1 MAAVAQLC
9 FSLLFTLI
17 SNIHAEEF
25 ILTIEEGGSLEFK
38 LPDQNSSCITS
49 RRVGE
54 DTLVLWNISDPWNRN
69 VTVHEDLT
77 GRLSFPET
85 FHGSP
90 SFTLNSLTHSDSG
103 LYQDVCW
110 TQGSVTYERN
120 ISLTVCR
127 KVSKETTRNV
137 THKAIVDVRCEGAG
151 EDLTV
156 KWIKHDFTYDKDLQ
170 LTVLDDGTALK
181 VDRLKESFLEVKNAS
196 LLHVFNTLQTLY
208 ICLVMNQQQ
217 CVSTHSVRLTK
228 AAKIVHGSVGDTA
241 VLQCPFIHDPHPVW
255 RKWEMGSKTYEEVG
269 QNYSLVLP
277 LLMLNDSGWYTC
289 GGQTIKQ
296 WYKLLVCPKFGP
308 PAVEVFS
315 EGDDVNLTCTTE
327 RKLGMKPWWFMK
339 SIKREGKIIEFTE
352 IIENQIRILL
362 SNDSLI
368 MSNVSLEDAGEY
380 WCTVLESEIECVSA
394 EKTVLIHREPFGV
407 YSTFYRVRWI
417 LLSGLQVMLCVVVV
431 CVIQKTRRG
440 ERLSAQTHT

>member
-17 SNIHAEEF
+17 SNIHGEEF
-25 ILTIEEGGSLEFK
+25 IAIREEGGSLQFK

-69 VTVHEDLT
+69 FTVHEDLT
-77 GRLSFPET
+77 GRLSVLDT

-90 SFTLNSLTHSDSG
+90 SFTLNNLTHSDSG

-127 KVSKETTRNV
+127 KVRGGDVITISDAT
-137 THKAIVDVRCEGAG
+137 ADVRCKGAG
-151 EDLTV
+151 ENLTV
-156 KWIKHDFTYDKDLQ
+156 RWIRHYGEWQQAGPNFEDRILE
-170 LTVLDDGTALK
+170 VNK
-181 VDRLKESFLEVKNAS
+181 VQESFLEVTNTS
-196 LLHVFNTLQTLY
+196 LLHVNTRPTSY

-217 CVSTHSVRLTK
+217 CVSTYSVSLTK
-228 AAKIVHGSVGDTA
+228 HTKLRYASEGDTA
-241 VLQCPFIHDPHPVW
+241 VLECPFTDPIHDQPPGWWMEAVPIVD
-255 RKWEMGSKTYEEVG
+255 REMGR
-269 QNYSLVLP
+269 NFSLVLP
-277 LLMLNDSGWYTC
+277 SLMLNDSGFYTC
-289 GGQTIKQ
+289 VGETVKHSH
-296 WYKLLVCPKFGP
+296 WLFVCPKFGP
-308 PAVEVFS
+308 PAVKVFS
-315 EGDDVNLTCTTE
+315 EGDEVTMRRSDNWETSTSAFWL
-327 RKLGMKPWWFMK
+327 MK
-339 SIKREGKIIEFTE
+339 SIQKEGKIVYDEFCDDNRVTC
-352 IIENQIRILL
+352 
-362 SNDSLI
+362 SDDSLI
-368 MSNVSLEDAGEY
+368 ISNVSLEHAGEY
-380 WCTVLESEIECVSA
+380 VCVGFESELKCVSA
-394 EKTVLIHREPFGV
+394 EKFVLIHREPFGV